1 MVKDVSPKQDALA
14 QPTDFEYVYYSHGA
28 KFDYGVS
35 IWRPRCPPN
44 YVALG
49 FVVNVGGDKPSIAS
63 TLFRCVNQ
71 KITTSAGKWTRA
83 WNDAYTYSQKDITMW
98 RADAATIR
106 GDSVSVWALSVI
118 LSYGN
123 MESAQP
129 LLLNAANVSLRS
141 QKPIKS
147 VKLKNFIYDYANQVV
162 VSKGPSEITDL
173 KRVKVSNCRE

>member
-1 MVKDVSPKQDALA
+1 
-14 QPTDFEYVYYSHGA
+14 
-28 KFDYGVS
+28 
-35 IWRPRCPPN
+35 
-44 YVALG
+44 
-49 FVVNVGGDKPSIAS
+49 
-63 TLFRCVNQ
+63 
-71 KITTSAGKWTRA
+71 
-83 WNDAYTYSQKDITMW
+83 MW

-106 GDSVSVWALSVI
+106 GDSVSVWAMSVI